1 MELERIGKRI
11 AAMAM
16 ELSDLLAEPF
26 DTLTAAEQ
34 LAVATQWETFVRSQA
49 TVGHRLIAEL
59 ADAPIS
65 ELGESSVARALAVS
79 LRISSSEAN
88 RRVHEAGDLGP
99 RRTMT
104 GEVLE
109 PVLAHTAAAQARGSL
124 IPMSEVIRQASSAHH
139 YLAVFDKHTEEPLYL
154 GRERRFASKG
164 QRIML
169 YARDGGRPE
178 GDSTCISGN
187 CPTAPSCSNLEVGDL
202 GGRITHAGHVVRFHP
217 AGRGHS

>member
-34 LAVATQWETFVRSQA
+34 LAVAAQWETFVRSQA

-65 ELGESSVARALAVS
+65 ELGESNVARALAVS

-88 RRVHEAGDLGP
+88 RRVHRS
-99 RRTMT
+99 RRSGAET
-104 GEVLE
+104 
-109 PVLAHTAAAQARGSL
+109 
-124 IPMSEVIRQASSAHH
+124 
-139 YLAVFDKHTEEPLYL
+139 DD
-154 GRERRFASKG
+154 
-164 QRIML
+164 
-169 YARDGGRPE
+169 DG
-178 GDSTCISGN
+178 
-187 CPTAPSCSNLEVGDL
+187 
-202 GGRITHAGHVVRFHP
+202 
-217 AGRGHS
+217 